1 MPADGEEMGP
11 ATGPCDP
18 EAQWASEGDFG
29 LNLRHGGYATGP
41 VIQPPDTVER
51 RIEGPGDVVGSGGT

>member
-1 MPADGEEMGP
+1 MGP